1 MTQRQDTPV
10 RRLVEDLMTEE
21 GGDTIRLLLERMMN
35 RLLEAEQAEHL
46 QALPYERTE
55 GRQGFRNGYRT
66 RQMVTRL
73 GQLTLRVP
81 RTRDGEFS
89 TGMFRRFQR
98 SERALQ
104 LGLVEMYVHGVS
116 TRKVTEV
123 TETLFGTEVSA
134 TTISNLSK
142 ELDEEIAAW
151 RERPLEEAYPYL
163 VVDAQYHKVR
173 EGGRVVSRGVLT
185 AVGVSETGHRR
196 LLDFDVANGESEL
209 SWTELFRRL
218 RRRGLKGVILV
229 VSDDH
234 SGLKAAVTRC
244 FDGARWQ
251 RCQFHFMQNVLKPV
265 RKRDQAEVADLL
277 RWVYEARDEE
287 DARERLAGVVE
298 QMRERWPETAEK
310 LELEGEQSVAVY
322 DLPRPHHRRLRTT
335 NGLERFHEELR
346 RRSRVVRIYPNREA
360 LARLMGALII
370 EQDERWLSDR
380 RYLNMTLLGE
390 QLEKETGEEKE
401 AA

>member
-21 GGDTIRLLLERMMN
+21 GGDTIRLLLERMLN
-35 RLLEAEQAEHL
+35 RLPGSRASRATFRHCPVSAQKAVRAYVTAIASLE
-46 QALPYERTE
+46 
-55 GRQGFRNGYRT
+55 
-66 RQMVTRL
+66 MVTRL

-89 TGMFRRFQR
+89 TSMFRRFQR

-104 LGLVEMYVHGVS
+104 LGLVEMYVQGVS

-123 TETLFGTEVSA
+123 TETLFGTQVSA

-151 RERPLEEAYPYL
+151 RERPLEEVYPYR
-163 VVDAQYHKVR
+163 A
-173 EGGRVVSRGVLT
+173 
-185 AVGVSETGHRR
+185 
-196 LLDFDVANGESEL
+196 
-209 SWTELFRRL
+209 
-218 RRRGLKGVILV
+218 
-229 VSDDH
+229 
-234 SGLKAAVTRC
+234 
-244 FDGARWQ
+244 
-251 RCQFHFMQNVLKPV
+251 
-265 RKRDQAEVADLL
+265 
-277 RWVYEARDEE
+277 
-287 DARERLAGVVE
+287 
-298 QMRERWPETAEK
+298 
-310 LELEGEQSVAVY
+310 
-322 DLPRPHHRRLRTT
+322 
-335 NGLERFHEELR
+335 
-346 RRSRVVRIYPNREA
+346 A

-390 QLEKETGEEKE
+390 RLGKETGKGRE

>member
-1 MTQRQDTPV
+1 MAQGQDTPV
-10 RRLVEDLMTEE
+10 RRLVEDLLTEE
-21 GGDTIRLLLERMMN
+21 GGDTIRMLLERMLN
-35 RLLEAEQAEHL
+35 RLLEAEQTEHL

-55 GRQGFRNGYRT
+55 GRQGLRNGYRT

-73 GQLTLRVP
+73 GQITLRVP
-81 RTRDGEFS
+81 RTRDGQFS
-89 TGMFRRFQR
+89 SSMFRRFQR

-104 LGLVEMYVHGVS
+104 LGLVEMYVQGVS

-123 TETLFGTEVSA
+123 TEKLFGTEVSA

-142 ELDEEIAAW
+142 DLDEEIAAW
-151 RERPLEEAYPYL
+151 RDRPLEEAYPYL

-173 EGGRVVSRGVLT
+173 EGGRVINRGVLT

-196 LLDFDVANGESEL
+196 LLDFEVASGESEL

-234 SGLKAAVTRC
+234 SGLRAAITRC

-251 RCQFHFMQNVLKPV
+251 RCQFHFMRNVLKPI

-277 RWVYEARDEE
+277 RWVYEARNEK
-287 DARERLAGVVE
+287 DARARLADAVE
-298 QMRERWPETAEK
+298 QMSERWPEVAEK

-322 DLPRPHHRRLRTT
+322 DLPRSHHRRLRTT
-335 NGLERFHEELR
+335 NSLERFHEELR
-346 RRSRVVRIYPNREA
+346 RRSRVVRIYPNRAA

-370 EQDERWLSDR
+370 EQDERWLTDK
-380 RYLNMTLLGE
+380 RYLNMALLGD
-390 QLEKETGEEKE
+390 LLNEESGDERE

>member
-1 MTQRQDTPV
+1 MAQGQDTPV

-21 GGDTIRLLLERMMN
+21 GGDTIRLLLERMLN
-35 RLLEAEQAEHL
+35 RMLEAEQAEQL

-55 GRQGFRNGYRT
+55 GRQGLRNGYRT

-73 GQLTLRVP
+73 GQITLRVP
-81 RTRDGEFS
+81 RTRAGEFS
-89 TGMFRRFQR
+89 TSMFRRFQR

-104 LGLVEMYVHGVS
+104 LGLVEMYVQGVS

-123 TETLFGTEVSA
+123 TEKLFGTQVSA

-142 ELDEEIAAW
+142 DLDEEIAAW
-151 RERPLEEAYPYL
+151 RNRPLEEAYPYL

-173 EGGRVVSRGVLT
+173 EGGRVVNRGVLT

-196 LLDFDVANGESEL
+196 LLDFDVANGESEQ

-218 RRRGLKGVILV
+218 RQRGLRGVILV

-234 SGLKAAVTRC
+234 SGLRAAITRC
-244 FDGARWQ
+244 FVGARWQ
-251 RCQFHFMQNVLKPV
+251 RCQFHFMRNVLSPI
-265 RKRDQAEVADLL
+265 RKRDQAKVADLL
-277 RWVYEARDEE
+277 RWVYEARNEE
-287 DARERLAGVVE
+287 DARERLAEAVE
-298 QMRERWPETAEK
+298 RMRERWPETAEK

-322 DLPRPHHRRLRTT
+322 DLPRSHHRRLRTT

-346 RRSRVVRIYPNREA
+346 RRSRVVRIYPNRAA

-370 EQDERWLSDR
+370 EQDERWLTDR
-380 RYLNMTLLGE
+380 RYLNMEPLVDRLRE
-390 QLEKETGEEKE
+390 ETGDERE

>member
-21 GGDTIRLLLERMMN
+21 GGDTIRMLLEGMLN

-55 GRQGFRNGYRT
+55 ARQGLRNGYRT

-73 GQLTLRVP
+73 GQITLRVP
-81 RTRDGEFS
+81 RTRDGAFS
-89 TGMFRRFQR
+89 TSMFRRFQR

-104 LGLVEMYVHGVS
+104 LSLVEMYVQGVS
-116 TRKVTEV
+116 TRKVTKV

-134 TTISNLSK
+134 ATISNLSK
-142 ELDEEIAAW
+142 DLDEEIAVW
-151 RERPLEEAYPYL
+151 RDRPLEEAYPYL

-173 EGGRVVSRGVLT
+173 EEGRVINRGVLT

-196 LLDFDVANGESEL
+196 LLDFLIADSESEL

-234 SGLKAAVTRC
+234 SGLTAAITRC

-251 RCQFHFMQNVLKPV
+251 RCQFHFMRNVHKDV
-265 RKRDQAEVADLL
+265 RKRDQAEVTDLL
-277 RWVYEARDEE
+277 RWVYEARNEK
-287 DARERLAGVVE
+287 DARARLASAVE
-298 QMRERWPETAEK
+298 QMSDRWPEVAEK
-310 LELEGEQSVAVY
+310 LELEGEQTVAVY
-322 DLPRPHHRRLRTT
+322 DLPRSHHRRLRTT

-346 RRSRVVRIYPNREA
+346 RRSRVVRIYPNRAA

-370 EQDERWLSDR
+370 EQDERWLTDK

-390 QLEKETGEEKE
+390 LLNGESGDERE